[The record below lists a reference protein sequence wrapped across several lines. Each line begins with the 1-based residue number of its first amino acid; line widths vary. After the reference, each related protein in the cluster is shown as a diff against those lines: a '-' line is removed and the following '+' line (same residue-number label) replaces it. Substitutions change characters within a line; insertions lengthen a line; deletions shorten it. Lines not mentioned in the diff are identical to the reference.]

1 MLTEEGRLEEII
13 GSHVCI
19 DNDNKTIYELLTAF
33 ALPPICICL
42 NCSQFQLVSKL
53 VERTN
58 VKCTPKLL
66 CTAEQSMQ
74 MNTP

>member
-1 MLTEEGRLEEII
+1 MLTEKSRLKEINR
-13 GSHVCI
+13 SHVYI
-19 DNDNKTIYELLTAF
+19 DKDNKTVYEVLTAF
-33 ALPPICICL
+33 AFPPICICL
-42 NCSQFQLVSKL
+42 NCSQFQFVSKL